1 MHIFYIAW
9 YTPLRV
15 VSLKITTERKY
26 FTQLLTGKGDKMFQ
40 NVLKKHR
47 KTAVTFLAAAMTL
60 TMCVPS
66 FFAADTGSAPEKP
79 SLEVTVSDD
88 GIAKIVKDKDQN
100 EVDITKAAPFEKEVA
115 AGDVYNV
122 NYTVPA
128 DKTLTVTV
136 DQTKN
141 NVKVEGDVTAKDA
154 SNFAASKDKGTVK
167 LTVSGNAKVSFTAA
181 AKEEAGTAETAKPDT
196 TAAPKADAAKTDSFQ
211 MVNDVTMKSESEEAS
226 WTIKTTSS
234 KDQVEKATE
243 KRLSNSGIT
252 DAVSVSMTSKIDYAG
267 RHGNGLKKV
276 LAANELFTR
285 RWGNGPNDVNTAKLL
300 ADQGNPAH
308 TACTQFVT
316 WALENVYGIHGV
328 SGTASGEEQQ
338 LKSMG
343 AKYISTVRSTD
354 TQASA
359 SYQAVKPGDI
369 ACYGGHV
376 AIVTDRTNANGL
388 MVMHAGVGQAEDM
401 SYPSPRYSPQ
411 ISWSL
416 LGSVRGKMQGSGALA
431 TEARIYRVLN
441 VKQYGFVVSAK
452 GVKDNTWV
460 TETCPASYSLEGA
473 EFTIYNEDGKTV
485 ATDKNGNPAIVKTDK
500 NGNAPRI
507 ELEAGKTY
515 IARETK
521 APAGYSGDLDVK
533 THEVADHRFTLSPNA
548 TVNVSVKDSPQ
559 FDPVNILLQKTATDG
574 SYLNNGNME
583 GAEFAI
589 KYYDAVTDNVSGLAP
604 VRTWKLKTIKNN
616 VGAYTANLREKYLL
630 DGSDELFKTDDG
642 VIGIPRGTITVTETK
657 APKGYKVD
665 PKVYTYKIDQDHE
678 DGSMQF
684 NFGNTPEQPNQ
695 PLVPKIGTQAADV
708 NTGINVGTVNKS
720 IKIVDHVAYKELSEG
735 ETYTVKGTLMDK
747 ETGKPLQVN
756 GKTVTAEK
764 KFTVTKDNSTIDG
777 NGAAGTVDLEYT
789 LDSSALAGKTTV
801 VFEHLYYDGKEV
813 ATHADINDNNQ
824 TIHFPNIH
832 TTLQSKKAK
841 SWAKIDENGN
851 VVTGGVV
858 DENNQPVNKPADST
872 EKVKDGHFGTPDKQE
887 TLVDTV
893 AYTNLVPGK
902 EYTVK
907 GTLMN
912 KKTGKAIVDKDG
924 KEITAEK
931 KFTPNA
937 QSGSVDIEFT
947 YDSSLLKGT
956 STVAF
961 EHLYYNDKEVVAHA
975 DINDEGQTVHYP
987 DIGTTLKDGKDGDK
1001 VVTAEKSVKLVDT
1014 VKYTSLV
1021 PGKEYTVTGTLMD
1034 KATGKPLQV
1043 NGKDVT
1049 AKATFTAE
1057 KADGETEVTFTFDG
1071 SALKQDQKLV
1081 AFEDVYHNGVEV
1093 ATHADIND
1101 EGQTVTMEQ
1110 PPKGP
1115 KTGDMSGM
1123 GKWIILL
1130 VVVVAAAAGSTFYI
1144 KKKESKNN
1152 K

>member
-1 MHIFYIAW
+1 
-9 YTPLRV
+9 
-15 VSLKITTERKY
+15 
-26 FTQLLTGKGDKMFQ
+26 MFQ
-40 NVLKKHR
+40 EVRKKHQ
-47 KTAVTFLAAAMTL
+47 KVAVTLLAAAMTL

-66 FFAADTGSAPEKP
+66 FFAADAGGTATPEKP

-100 EVDITKAAPFEKEVA
+100 EVDITKAAPFTKEVA
-115 AGDVYNV
+115 SGDVYNV
-122 NYTVPA
+122 NYAVPA
-128 DKTLTVTV
+128 DKTLAVTV
-136 DQTKN
+136 DQAKN
-141 NVKVEGDVTAKDA
+141 GVKVEGDVTAKDA
-154 SNFAASKDKGTVK
+154 NNYIASKDKGTVK

-181 AKEEAGTAETAKPDT
+181 AKEEAGTAETTKPDT

-211 MVNDVTMKSESEEAS
+211 MVHDVNMKSESEEAS
-226 WTIKTTSS
+226 WTIKTTAS

-243 KRLSNSGIT
+243 ERLSNSGIT
-252 DAVSVSMTSKIDYAG
+252 DAVSLSMTSKIDYAG
-267 RHGNGLKKV
+267 RNGNGLKKV

-285 RWGNGPNDVNTAKLL
+285 RWGNGPNDVNTQKLL

-338 LKSMG
+338 LRNMG
-343 AKYISTVRSTD
+343 AKYITTVRNGD

-416 LGSVRGKMQGSGALA
+416 LGSVKGKMQGSGAMA

-441 VKQYGFVVSAK
+441 VKQYGVVAFAK

-473 EFTIYNEDGKTV
+473 EFTVYNEDGKTV

-500 NGNAPRI
+500 NGNTPRI

-521 APAGYSGDLDVK
+521 APAGYSGDLNVK
-533 THEVADHRFTLSPNA
+533 THEVADHKFTLEPNA
-548 TVNVSVKDSPQ
+548 TANVSVKDSPQ
-559 FDPVNILLQKTATDG
+559 FDPVIIVLKKTATDG
-574 SYLNNGNME
+574 SYLNDGNME
-583 GAEFAI
+583 GAEFTI
-589 KYYDAVTDNVSGLAP
+589 RYYDAVTDNVSGLAP

-616 VGAYTANLREKYLL
+616 AGAYTAHLREKYLL
-630 DGSDELFKTDDG
+630 DGSDEFFKNDDG
-642 VIGIPRGTITVTETK
+642 VIGIPRGTITVAETK

-678 DGSMQF
+678 DGSMQM

-777 NGAAGTVDLEYT
+777 NGASGTVDLEYT

-813 ATHADINDNNQ
+813 ATHADINDEGQ
-824 TIHFPNIH
+824 TVHFPNIH
-832 TTLQSKKAK
+832 TTLNTKKAK
-841 SWAKIDENGN
+841 SWAKIDETGK
-851 VVTGGVV
+851 VITGGVV
-858 DENNQPVNKPADST
+858 DENNQPV

-887 TLVDTV
+887 VLVDTV
-893 AYTNLVPGK
+893 AYKNLVPGK

-907 GTLMN
+907 GTLMD

-961 EHLYYNDKEVVAHA
+961 EHLYYNGKEVVAHA

-1001 VVTAEKSVKLVDT
+1001 VATAEKTVKLVDT

-1081 AFEDVYHNGVEV
+1081 AFEDVYHNGIEV